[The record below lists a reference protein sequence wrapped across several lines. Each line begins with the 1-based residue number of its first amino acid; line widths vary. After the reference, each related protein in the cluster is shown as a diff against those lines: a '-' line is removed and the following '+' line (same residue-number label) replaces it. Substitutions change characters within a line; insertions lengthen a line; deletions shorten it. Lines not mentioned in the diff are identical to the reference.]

1 MKISK
6 VARGSLVV
14 LVGTLGGSFLNYLFH
29 LVMGRLLSPAEYGVL
44 VSLFSLLYIVGVPGA
59 VLGTTAAKFASK
71 YKAKGDFKAVTE
83 ALVWTSKV
91 ILASGLTLL
100 FLSFLFRCQIAG
112 FLRISNP
119 LLPVLFSVFIV
130 LLILG
135 SVPTGFLQGL
145 LRFKAF
151 SFISFLGPLLKLLL
165 GVGLAALGF
174 GVFGVTWGLILSS
187 ILITI
192 ITLALLKK
200 NLRFPF
206 LESSFVVSD
215 LLQYALPT
223 TVILLALTSFYNA
236 DVVLVKHFFS
246 PEEAGIY
253 SSVVTLGRIIFFGLS
268 SVGVVMFPVASEK
281 YESGRDPSAVFV
293 NSLKLVG
300 LGALLAVVLY
310 SSFPGLLVRILFG
323 EAYIGVVPYLG
334 LFALFMALYSLVN
347 LLVQFFLSIREMRI
361 AGPLCALAAI
371 QALALWFFHG
381 SLLQVIRVN
390 IAVAVFS
397 LVALGFYYLW
407 GKKQL
412 STINN

>member
-310 SSFPGLLVRILFG
+310 SLFPGLLVRILFG